1 MSSQTIIKNAIAVVA
16 EHVRSGE
23 IIEDWQAFAQAH
35 PDGLEGYMMDAIN
48 AQMRGDSRAVN
59 RAIRDAQME
68 QPVPAQMVLPGITDP
83 AWPLAIR
90 VKGDDGEMR
99 TVPADVAKKTDIW
112 GEVAAMRRQIN
123 TREKTVS
130 QYEATLRAI
139 EEHLPVDDDM
149 TGADI
154 RAMAR
159 ALSAGDE

>member
-23 IIEDWQAFAQAH
+23 IIDDWQAFAQAH

-68 QPVPAQMVLPGITDP
+68 QPTSAQMTLPGVGDAMLP
-83 AWPLAIR
+83 RAIR
-90 VKGDDGEMR
+90 VQSDDGEMR
-99 TVPADVAKKTDIW
+99 TVPSDVAKLPDI
-112 GEVAAMRRQIN
+112 EEEIAAMRRQI
-123 TREKTVS
+123 TVRDKTVTQYEKTL
-130 QYEATLRAI
+130 TAI
-139 EEHLPVDDDM
+139 KQHLPVDDDM

-154 RAMAR
+154 RSMAR
-159 ALSAGDE
+159 ALSAGGE